1 MARLSPTAAKEPLA
15 LRLDRM
21 KLIVEAL
28 EHTAAE
34 HGPSFHR
41 SEQLEMLAVL
51 KREIEAAQTSLKPD
65 QDTGTVLSFPRAAPA
80 PSPENQAG

>member
-1 MARLSPTAAKEPLA
+1 
-15 LRLDRM
+15 M
-21 KLIVEAL
+21 KQIVDAL

-41 SEQLEMLAVL
+41 SEQLEILGVL
-51 KREIEAAQTSLKPD
+51 KREIEAARTSLKPD

-80 PSPENQAG
+80 PSSENQAG